1 MIERPLDLDA
11 IAAFVC
17 IAELDSFTRAAE
29 AMRTTQAAIS
39 LKLKRLEARLGCRL
53 VERTPR
59 YVRLSARGAA
69 FLEHARELL
78 EAQDRA
84 LAEFA
89 GTRQRL
95 TIGIS
100 DHVAGPELP
109 ALIARMNAQ
118 DPQLLIDIRI
128 GSSGDLIQSFDRRE
142 LDTVIVRLH
151 NGRSDGEILTE
162 EKFGW
167 FAAPSWRHRAG
178 EPLPV
183 ATLAE
188 PCGVRAMAAKLLDAA
203 GVPWTE
209 IFVGGG
215 VAAVA
220 AAVTAGLGVAAL
232 APRMLPFGA
241 IDVGPK
247 LGLPDLPRLPVLL
260 HTRVKDG
267 RPRDALAALAAAF
280 RSVVRGARA
289 TPAKKGRK
297 KIDGRK
303 AMLLPIPG
311 KRTAQAE
318 TGKGARAGAIKRK
331 AG

>member
-1 MIERPLDLDA
+1 MMGRPLDLDA
-11 IAAFVC
+11 VEAFVR

-29 AMRTTQAAIS
+29 AMRTTQAAVS
-39 LKLKRLEARLGCRL
+39 LKLKRLEKRLGCRL

-59 YVRLSARGAA
+59 YVQLSARGAA
-69 FLEHARELL
+69 FLEHARALL
-78 EAQDRA
+78 EVQDRA
-84 LAEFA
+84 LAQFA
-89 GTRQRL
+89 GARQRL

-118 DPQLLIDIRI
+118 DPQLLIEIRI
-128 GSSGDLIQSFDRRE
+128 GSSGDLLQSFDRRE

-151 NGRSDGEILTE
+151 VGRGDGEILTE

-167 FAAPSWRHRAG
+167 FAAPGWQHRAG

-188 PCGVRAMAAKLLDAA
+188 PCGVRVMAGQLLDAA

-220 AAVTAGLGVAAL
+220 AAVMAGLGVAAL

-241 IDVGPK
+241 VDVGPK
-247 LGLPDLPRLPVLL
+247 LGLPELPRLPVLL

-267 RPRDALAALAAAF
+267 RPRDALAALSAAF
-280 RSVVRGARA
+280 RSAVRGSQRSERRC
-289 TPAKKGRK
+289 PRPVRQLKAK
-297 KIDGRK
+297 
-303 AMLLPIPG
+303 
-311 KRTAQAE
+311 Q
-318 TGKGARAGAIKRK
+318 
-331 AG
+331 